1 MSTVG
6 SCCLC
11 SGMLAA
17 DVARTSHMKQ
27 LLDVRPKKD
36 AVKVPARFEGLLIR
50 VGYNTS
56 IAI

>member
-1 MSTVG
+1 
-6 SCCLC
+6 
-11 SGMLAA
+11 MLAA